1 MTERVLILGATSA
14 IAHEVSR
21 LYARNGAALALA
33 ARDADRLAANAADLR
48 ARGAAQVVEILF
60 DAADFARHEAVIA
73 EAWDALGGLDA
84 ALVAYGTLPDQEQ
97 VAADAA
103 LAVEAFTLNATSIV
117 SVLTVLAGRFEAQG
131 GGTIGVVSSVAGDR
145 GRPSNYVYGAAK
157 GAVSL
162 FAQGLRARLSTAG
175 VRVVTIK
182 PGFVDTPMTAHVDK
196 NPLFASPEAVGAMIY
211 HAMRGN
217 ADVVYAP
224 GFWRPIMAGVRAIP
238 ERVFKRMKL

>member
-14 IAHEVSR
+14 IAHEVAR

-33 ARDADRLAANAADLR
+33 ARDAGKLAANAADLR

-73 EAWDALGGLDA
+73 EASDALGGLDT

-97 VAADAA
+97 VATDAA
-103 LAVEAFTLNATSIV
+103 LAVEAFTLNATSVV
-117 SVLTVLAGRFEAQG
+117 SVLTILAGRFEAQG
-131 GGTIGVVSSVAGDR
+131 RGTLGVVSSVAGDR

-162 FAQGLRARLSTAG
+162 FTQGLRARLAKKG

-196 NPLFASPEAVGAMIY
+196 NPLFASSEAVGAMIY